1 MLEWP
6 MLLSLLTLA
15 AIGLALVF
23 ALLLLVHQLSTDLEE
38 KGILL
43 PMIRNRRLRVLLI
56 GLIVAAVVAAIVLE
70 FTGMAAV
77 IFG

>member
-1 MLEWP
+1 MQEWP
-6 MLLSLLTLA
+6 ILLNLLTLA
-15 AIGLALVF
+15 AIGVALVI
-23 ALLLLVHQLSTDLEE
+23 ALLLLVQQLSTVLDE
-38 KGILL
+38 KEIFL

-56 GLIVAAVVAAIVLE
+56 GLIVAAVVAAIALE

>member
-23 ALLLLVHQLSTDLEE
+23 ALLLLVHQLSADLEE

>member
-15 AIGLALVF
+15 AIGLALVI

-38 KGILL
+38 KGLLL